1 MSILSRDKWEKLT
14 RKKNLSGAKA
24 LEAVNK
30 NGYAIKYVEDQ
41 TPEICLAAVKQD
53 GYNLQYVKDQTPEI
67 CLAAVKQN
75 WDTLKYVKDQTKEI
89 CLAAVRQDGD
99 ALKYVEERFLDDDD
113 HEIIVL
119 NGKKYRLLE
128 SGE

>member
-30 NGYAIKYVEDQ
+30 NGYAIKYVE
-41 TPEICLAAVKQD
+41 
-53 GYNLQYVKDQTPEI
+53 DQTPEI